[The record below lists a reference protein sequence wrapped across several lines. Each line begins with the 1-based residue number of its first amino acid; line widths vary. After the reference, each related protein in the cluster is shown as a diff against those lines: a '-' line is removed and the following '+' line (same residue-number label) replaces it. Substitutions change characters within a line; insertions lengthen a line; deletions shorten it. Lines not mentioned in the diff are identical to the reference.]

1 MKKNEALKLL
11 ILFGLISLFGDIV
24 YEAARSI
31 NGQYLQILGANAALV
46 GLIVGFGEFF
56 GYGLRLLSGYFSD
69 KSRAYWFFT
78 IFGYALL
85 VSIPLLALAGIWQIA
100 AFLIISERIG
110 KAIRTPARDTLI
122 SNAAKTLGTGI
133 GFGIHE
139 FLDQIGAL
147 LGPLL
152 ITFFF
157 LINAGGSKNV
167 VEYKNAYNLLW
178 LPFIALMII
187 LFVAFFLYRNLQKD
201 EKISAEDREDK
212 TPNKLPK
219 IFFYYLVFTF
229 MTTIGFISFA
239 IFGYHFKIKNVLSD
253 AEIPFFYGIAMII
266 DALTAISIGKFYDF
280 LKEKR
285 KNEKA
290 GLLTLIF
297 IPITTLLV
305 PFFIFSENISFIFL
319 GVFLWGIALGAHETI
334 MRAAIADIS
343 SMGIRGTAYGIFT
356 TIYGI
361 ATFLSGA
368 IIGFLYDLSF
378 PFLLIFVVIT
388 QLSAFI
394 IFLIMKGTMD

>member
-56 GYGLRLLSGYFSD
+56 GYGFRLLSGYFSD
-69 KSRAYWFFT
+69 RSRAYWFFT

-167 VEYKNAYNLLW
+167 GEYKNAYNLLW

-212 TPNKLPK
+212 TPSKLPK

-319 GVFLWGIALGAHETI
+319 GVFIWGIALGAHETI

-388 QLSAFI
+388 QFSAFI
-394 IFLIMKGTMD
+394 IFLIMKGAMD